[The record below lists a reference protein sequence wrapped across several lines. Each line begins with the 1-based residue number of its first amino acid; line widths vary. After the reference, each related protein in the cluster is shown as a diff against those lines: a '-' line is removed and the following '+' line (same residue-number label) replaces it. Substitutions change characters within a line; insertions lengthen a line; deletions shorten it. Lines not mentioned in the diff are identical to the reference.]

1 MIVSALLT
9 SVGINF
15 GLCVIFFT
23 LYSILRKQPCNYDV
37 YAPRKLAEEKSRGSS
52 NFNIERLL
60 PTPGW
65 LMQAWKPSEE
75 ELLSSS
81 GLDAVVFMRI
91 FTFRYLFIKVHKEV
105 AKFSSRNSVTKMS

>member
-15 GLCVIFFT
+15 GLCVLFFT
-23 LYSILRKQPCNYDV
+23 LYSVLRKQPSNYDV
-37 YAPRKLAEEKSRGSS
+37 YIPRLVADGESQKRSS
-52 NFNIERLL
+52 FNLERLL

-65 LMQAWKPSEE
+65 VRSAWLPSED
-75 ELLSSS
+75 ELLASS

-91 FTFRYLFIKVHKEV
+91 IIFR
-105 AKFSSRNSVTKMS
+105 